1 MDLIDSIFR
10 ALVLH
15 SNSQTSISLQQME
28 TELHLIYD
36 EVFGGKLRNQT
47 YFRHHLIVSI
57 KLLQEPHKKQS
68 FFSAYFQNTWQK

>member
-47 YFRHHLIVSI
+47 ETRP
-57 KLLQEPHKKQS
+57 EKQS
-68 FFSAYFQNTWQK
+68 LFSAYFQNTWQK

>member
-36 EVFGGKLRNQT
+36 EVFGGKLRNHT

-68 FFSAYFQNTWQK
+68 LFSAYFQNIWQK